1 MKTWQI
7 MSEALPQMLKSALIY
22 TVPLTIISFA
32 IALFISIMIALVQ
45 YSDVPVAKQ
54 IARFYIWI
62 MRGTPVLVQLFIVF
76 YGLPKLGLVINAY
89 VATVITF
96 SLNEGAYMAETM
108 RGALESVP
116 KGQIEAGYCVGMTY
130 WQIMR
135 RIVLPQAF
143 KVAFPGLS
151 NSIVALLKETSL
163 ASTITLPEM
172 FMETKRIASRNFEYL
187 ILYVE
192 VALVYLAITT
202 LITFAQRKLEKKFN
216 KGY

>member
-22 TVPLTIISFA
+22 TVPLTVISFA

-45 YSDVPVAKQ
+45 YSNVPVAEQ

>member
-22 TVPLTIISFA
+22 TVPLTVISFA

-116 KGQIEAGYCVGMTY
+116 RGQIEAGYCVGMTY

>member
-22 TVPLTIISFA
+22 TVPLTVISFA

-45 YSDVPVAKQ
+45 YSNVPVAKQ

>member
-22 TVPLTIISFA
+22 TVPLTVISFA

-45 YSDVPVAKQ
+45 YSNVPVAKQ

-96 SLNEGAYMAETM
+96 SLNEGASMAETM

>member
-22 TVPLTIISFA
+22 TVPLTVISFA